1 MSDQAGLNPVELA
14 IIAASYRN
22 YRSVHVLIH
31 SLLCQ
36 TLQNW
41 HLLLVHDGPDP
52 QMRAEVAR
60 YIETNPR
67 IEMLETPTRHN
78 DYGHSPRGYGLER
91 AKSEF
96 VMFTNDDN
104 YYMPKF
110 TEYMFQRIRK
120 QKLDLVLCNL
130 IHSHRNPGRIW
141 RDDYHVF
148 DSLPKKWRIDIG
160 NFIIRRSMA
169 LEVGFDSRAYDA
181 DGVFIEKVLRHYNVE
196 SKIPDWSSDLPHALD
211 KKAIR
216 VGKEARVL
224 YVHN

>member
-1 MSDQAGLNPVELA
+1 MRDQVRPSPIELT
-14 IIAASYRN
+14 IVAASYQN

-41 HLLLVHDGPDP
+41 LLLLVHDGPDP
-52 QMRAEVAR
+52 RMRAEVAR
-60 YIETNPR
+60 YVESNPR
-67 IEMLETPTRHN
+67 IDMLETPARHN
-78 DYGHSPRGYGLER
+78 DFGHSPRAYGLER
-91 AKSEF
+91 ASSEF

-104 YYMPKF
+104 YYVPKF
-110 TEYMFQRIRK
+110 TEYMFQRIRREN
-120 QKLDLVLCNL
+120 LDLVLCNM
-130 IHSHRNPGRIW
+130 IHSHRNPGRIR

-148 DSLPKKWRIDIG
+148 DSVPKKWRVDIG

-181 DGVFIEKVLRHYNVE
+181 DGVFIEKVISSYNVE
-196 SKIPDWSSDLPHALD
+196 SRIPGWTCERPHVPAR
-211 KKAIR
+211 KTIR
-216 VGKEARVL
+216 IGKEERVL